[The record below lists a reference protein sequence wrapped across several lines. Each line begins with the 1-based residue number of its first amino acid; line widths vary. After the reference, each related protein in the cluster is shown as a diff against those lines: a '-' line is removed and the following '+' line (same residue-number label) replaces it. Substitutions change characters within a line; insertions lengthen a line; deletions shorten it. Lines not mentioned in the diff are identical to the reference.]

1 MATSAKNTLLIY
13 IIVIL
18 VILAVNLIGGYVI
31 SQKILNYTY
40 SSDNLDTLTE
50 SKSEEEKGAVQD
62 TGPPGTSVPLDPV
75 NLNPAGSSGEIFS
88 CKIVLEVKDQLV
100 IDELKS
106 QLRKDQIMDRISSYL
121 SLKTVQELGDAEM
134 WDKYRKEMTDLV
146 NSVLTDGK
154 INNLYITEKIIQF
167 P

>member
-1 MATSAKNTLLIY
+1 MAVSAKNTLLIY

-40 SSDNLDTLTE
+40 STDSLDTMSE
-50 SKSEEEKGAVQD
+50 SKDEEEKGTVQD
-62 TGPPGTSVPLDPV
+62 TGPPGTSVALDPI

-88 CKIVLEVKDQLV
+88 CQIVLEVKDPLV
-100 IDELKS
+100 IEELKL
-106 QLRKDQIMDRISSYL
+106 QLRKDQIMDKISGYL
-121 SLKTVQELGDAEM
+121 SLKTVQELADAKL
-134 WDKYRKEMTDLV
+134 WDQYRKEMTDLI
-146 NSVLTDGK
+146 NSLLTSGK
-154 INNLYITEKIIQF
+154 INNLYIKEKIIQF